1 MFTFFI
7 LVMCSVSRPSIAWLY
22 FMLLSLRRSDFAVL
36 LSRCSQTGGF
46 PDLVNLYE
54 ILWMHAVVIG
64 RSGGCFS

>member
-36 LSRCSQTGGF
+36 LSRYSQTGGF
-46 PDLVNLYE
+46 PNLYE
-54 ILWMHAVVIG
+54 ILLMHAVVIG